1 MSMAKAIGITRKID
15 QVGRVVIPSE
25 IREKFG
31 MEIGDKV
38 EFYAVENGILLVKS
52 SVAEGESND

>member
-1 MSMAKAIGITRKID
+1 MGDLITSAIGITRKID

-31 MEIGDKV
+31 MEIGDKL

-52 SVAEGESND
+52 KSMEEN